1 MKTKLNNYLLILGVI
16 LLTLLPL
23 LIIKGDFEGADGQAE
38 NMITEMN
45 PHYQPW
51 FKPILTLPSSEME
64 NLLFVLQG
72 SMGAGILGY
81 VIGFYR
87 GRHHK

>member
-1 MKTKLNNYLLILGVI
+1 MKIKLNNYLLILGVI
-16 LLTLLPL
+16 LITLLPL
-23 LIIKGDFEGADGQAE
+23 LIIKGDFQGADGKAE
-38 NMITEMN
+38 GMITEMN

-51 FKPILTLPSSEME
+51 LKPILTLPSSEME
-64 NLLFVLQG
+64 NLLFVVQG
-72 SMGAGILGY
+72 SIGAGIIGY